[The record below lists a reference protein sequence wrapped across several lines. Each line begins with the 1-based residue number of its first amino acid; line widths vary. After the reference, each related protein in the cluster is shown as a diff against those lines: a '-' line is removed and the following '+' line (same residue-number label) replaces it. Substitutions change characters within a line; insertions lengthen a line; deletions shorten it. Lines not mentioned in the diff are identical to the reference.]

1 MRIAK
6 KIICVLL
13 TVVLS
18 LSCLITAA
26 AQENNNLDVIIISDT
41 HYEAAALLNASTDD
55 DSEKGEVYRNVNA
68 QGKLSYESEAIL
80 RSMLQTF
87 VESDTDIIL
96 IPGDIC
102 DTDRQDYRL
111 AIANIFK
118 QVEATG
124 KKIYVING
132 NHDIS
137 KFDSTIK
144 FKEAFAD
151 FGYNEALCVDSNSC
165 SYTVELDD
173 NYRLIAVDSCV
184 YGEDGGKINSNV
196 MQWVEQQAIQAKHDG
211 KKLIGIMHHA
221 IIPHFFGES
230 LLEGSLLI
238 DNYSKVSEKFTNW
251 GIKFVFTGHFHG
263 NDISQSISN
272 NGNKIYDIM
281 TGSLITYPNPYRK
294 ITFSDEKVT
303 VNTMYVNQIDT
314 AYLPVGFTDTQLNA
328 INQDFVAYSKGFFE
342 AGMARWI
349 NSYLGTPRKL
359 ADILNLSREDPTYK
373 LLERLM
379 PYIGN
384 ALSMPIYDDPDN
396 PNAGSLEKVANY
408 AGVEFPDSE
417 YTTVSMLISKILG
430 SQFAGDE
437 NIKADSVEV
446 TLLLDCMRSC
456 IASAFSGIL
465 CDILYKNGLVS
476 IFDFFGLNIR
486 QIFEA
491 SIAEKIFKSSALEI
505 EINRLIA
512 PIINGFTSDY
522 YEPSDL
528 NVELESY

>member
-1 MRIAK
+1 MRIVK
-6 KIICVLL
+6 KTNCVLL
-13 TVVLS
+13 SVILS

-26 AQENNNLDVIIISDT
+26 AQENKNLDVFVISDT
-41 HYEAAALLNASTDD
+41 HYEAAALLNASPEDD
-55 DSEKGEVYRNVNA
+55 LEKDEVYRNVNA

-87 VESDTDIIL
+87 VESDTDIML

-111 AIANIFK
+111 EIAKIFK

-124 KKIYVING
+124 KKIYLING

-137 KFDSTIK
+137 KFDSTIE

-151 FGYNEALCVDSNSC
+151 FGYNEALCVDANSC

-184 YGEDGGKINSNV
+184 YGEDGGKINNNV
-196 MQWVEQQAIQAKHDG
+196 LQWVEQQAIQAKHDG

-230 LLEGSLLI
+230 LLEGTILI
-238 DNYSKVSEKFTNW
+238 DNYSKISEKFTNW

-263 NDISQSISN
+263 NDISQSMLN

-294 ITFSDEKVT
+294 ITFFNDKVT
-303 VNTMYVNQIDT
+303 INTKYVNHIDT
-314 AYLPVGFTDTQLNA
+314 AYLPVGFTDAQLNA
-328 INQDFVAYSKGFFE
+328 INHDFVAYSKGFFE
-342 AGMARWI
+342 AGMSRWI

-359 ADILNLSREDPTYK
+359 ADLLNLSKEDTAYK
-373 LLERLM
+373 LLERFM

-384 ALSMPIYDDPDN
+384 ALTMPIYEDN
-396 PNAGSLEKVANY
+396 PNSSSLEKIANY

-417 YTTVSMLISKILG
+417 YTSVSMLISKILG

-465 CDILYKNGLVS
+465 CDILYKNGLGS

-486 QIFEA
+486 EIFEA